1 MKSLLRMFA
10 CVALSAASVLPA
22 AAQAAAQ
29 PAASAL
35 VNPETATEQQLAGLP
50 HMNAT
55 LAKAVIAKRP
65 FKTMLDVDAVL
76 KPTLSDQQRMELYAR
91 MFKPIDLNTA
101 TREEILLIPGAG
113 NRMAREFAEYRPWT
127 TVAQFRREIG
137 KYVDQKEVARL
148 EQYVSIK

>member
-1 MKSLLRMFA
+1 MKTLLRVFA
-10 CVALSAASVLPA
+10 CVALSAAAAVPA

-35 VNPETATEQQLAGLP
+35 VNPETATEQQLASLP

-65 FKTMLDVDAVL
+65 IKTMLDVDAVL
-76 KPTLSDQQRMELYAR
+76 KPTLSDPQRMELYAR

-101 TREEILLIPGAG
+101 TREEILLIPSAG
-113 NRMAREFAEYRPWT
+113 TRMAREFAEYRPWT

-148 EQYVSIK
+148 EQYVAIK